1 MGWWQRTFQSI
12 SGLIPELP
20 GITAVIALLFIINY
34 FFNAKLIAFVIK
46 LLLFGGGGGGG
57 IIVVPRS
64 VARLFSI
71 SRYGRPKNSGA

>member
-46 LLLFGGGGGGG
+46 LLFLVVVVG